1 MPAFGEAIKWG
12 IKKLR
17 KKKKP
22 RTETPMET
30 KVSKKPM
37 AKKRFSAS
45 EKRKQKEDKLGKAI
59 IGASVVGGPPAV
71 VGAGYLGQKRRDK
84 QYKDKRNLDPT
95 SVYFGRKPPKK
106 ASKPTSKPKG
116 EAPWEEF
123 MGEPRKKASK
133 ELKKYMKEKRQ
144 RKSDKQNKHIKK
156 PGKGSRK
163 PTDRDKD

>member
-1 MPAFGEAIKWG
+1 MPAFGKAIKWG

-59 IGASVVGGPPAV
+59 IGASVVGGPPAM

-106 ASKPTSKPKG
+106 ASKPKG

-123 MGEPRKKASK
+123 MGESRKKASK